1 MLAKHKC
8 QSIPTIP
15 TLFSSLYAK
24 SGIPG
29 YQSTIWG
36 LLKNGLHEVWL
47 KIGQTKKETS
57 PGMNY
62 FEEMVLNGVLE
73 ILHSEFMIQ
82 HVCDGKA
89 LRNKLGDSDEKHP
102 DQI

>member
-1 MLAKHKC
+1 
-8 QSIPTIP
+8 
-15 TLFSSLYAK
+15 
-24 SGIPG
+24 
-29 YQSTIWG
+29 
-36 LLKNGLHEVWL
+36 
-47 KIGQTKKETS
+47 
-57 PGMNY
+57 MNY

-102 DQI
+102 DQIRIKFKTPEWQRCNL

>member
-1 MLAKHKC
+1 MQNLVF
-8 QSIPTIP
+8 QPTRAQAQYGVC
-15 TLFSSLYAK
+15 S
-24 SGIPG
+24 
-29 YQSTIWG
+29 
-36 LLKNGLHEVWL
+36 KNGLHEVYL
-47 KIGQTKKETS
+47 KIVQTKKKAS